1 MEEPPFSEAALE
13 QALAE
18 PCELDAALLTDI
30 EDMLQ
35 LINNQDS
42 DFPGLFDPPYAG
54 GGAGGTDSTSPD
66 ASSLGSLSPPPSTMN
81 SPLEGFLV
89 GAQATPPPLSPP
101 QPAPA
106 PLKMYPSGPAFSPG
120 PGVKEEPLPLSILQ
134 ASAPQPL
141 PAALLPQSLPA
152 PAPPQF
158 SSAPVLGY
166 PSPPGGFSTGT
177 PPGSTSQPLPGPPLA
192 PLPAVPP
199 VSLHTQVQSAA
210 PQQMLTAT
218 ATPMAAPGTTT
229 VTSQIQQVPVLLQ
242 PHFIKADSLL
252 LTTMKADVGASV
264 KAAGIGSLAPGTAMQ
279 AAPLQTLVSGGTI
292 LATVPLVVDTD
303 KLPINRLAAGGKAQG
318 LAQSRG
324 EKRTAHNAIE
334 KRYRSSINDKIA
346 ELKDLVVGTEAKLNK
361 SAILRKAIDYIRFLQ
376 QSNQKLKQENLSL
389 RTAAH
394 KSKSLK
400 DLVSACGSGGHADVP
415 MEGMKPE
422 VVDTL
427 SPPPS
432 DAGSPS
438 QSSPVSLGSRGSSS
452 GGSSSDSEPD
462 SPVIEDSQQVKPEQ
476 PPSPYSQGMLDR
488 SRLAL
493 CALVFLCLSCNPL
506 ASLLSSRGP
515 PGPSDATGISH
526 GPRRST
532 LGAEGRDGPGWA
544 LWLLPPLVWLV
555 NGLLVLLS
563 LALLFV
569 YGEPVTRPHS
579 GPSVR
584 FWRHRK
590 QADLDLARGDF
601 AQAAQQLWLALRALG
616 RPLPTSH
623 LDLACSLLW
632 SLVRH
637 LLQRLWVGR
646 WLASRAGGLRRDG
659 ALQADARAS
668 SRDAALVYHKLHQL
682 HAVGKYPG
690 GHLAA
695 THLALSALNL
705 AECAGDAV
713 SVATLAEIYVAA
725 ALRVKTSL
733 PRALHFLTRL
743 FLRSAR
749 QACLAQRGLVPLAM
763 QWLCHPVGHRF
774 FVDGDWAV
782 CSAPRDSLYSMAGNP
797 ADPLAQVT
805 QLFREHLLERAL
817 NCVAQPSPGPG
828 SADGDREFSDA
839 LGYLQ
844 LLNSCSDAAEAPSCS
859 FSVSSSMPATTT
871 GTDPVAKWWASLTAV
886 VTHWLRRDA
895 EAAERLYPLVEHLP
909 RALQESERPLPRAA
923 LHSFKAARALLGRGK
938 VESGPASL
946 AMCEKASGYLQDSLA
961 ATPAG
966 SSIDKA
972 MQLLLCDLLLVA
984 RTSLWQR
991 QKPPTPAQASQG
1003 PGGGAQASTLELH
1016 GFQRDLSGLRRLAQS
1031 FRPAM
1036 RRVFLHEATARLMAG
1051 ASPARTHQLLDRSLR
1066 RRTGPCGKGGAAAE
1080 LEPRPTRREH
1090 AEALLLASCY
1100 LPPGFLSAPGQ
1111 RVGMLA
1117 EAARTLEKL
1126 GDRRLLHDC
1135 QQMLMRLG
1143 GGTTVTSS

>member
-1 MEEPPFSEAALE
+1 MDEPPFNEAALE
-13 QALAE
+13 LALAE

-42 DFPGLFDPPYAG
+42 EFPGLFDPPYAG
-54 GGAGGTDSTSPD
+54 GGAGTTDPASPD
-66 ASSLGSLSPPPSTMN
+66 ASSPGSLSPPPSTM
-81 SPLEGFLV
+81 SSSLEGFLGV
-89 GAQATPPPLSPP
+89 TKVTPPPLSPP
-101 QPAPA
+101 QPAPT
-106 PLKMYPSGPAFSPG
+106 PLKIYPSVPAFSPV
-120 PGVKEEPLPLSILQ
+120 PGIKEEPAPLTVLQ
-134 ASAPQPL
+134 PTTPQPL
-141 PAALLPQSLPA
+141 PGALLPQSVA
-152 PAPPQF
+152 ATTPPQF
-158 SSAPVLGY
+158 SSAPIVGY
-166 PSPPGGFSTGT
+166 PSPPGGFTGT
-177 PPGSTSQPLPGPPLA
+177 PPGSSSQSLAGLPLASLPG
-192 PLPAVPP
+192 VPP
-199 VSLHTQVQSAA
+199 VSLHSQVQSAA
-210 PQQMLTAT
+210 PQQLLTAT
-218 ATPMAAPGTTT
+218 ATPTVAPGATA

-252 LTTMKADVGASV
+252 LTTVKTDVGAPL
-264 KAAGIGSLAPGTAMQ
+264 KAAGIRSLGPGTAVQ
-279 AAPLQTLVSGGTI
+279 AAPLQTLVSGGAI

-303 KLPINRLAAGGKAQG
+303 KLPINRLASGKAPG
-318 LAQSRG
+318 SAQSRG

-334 KRYRSSINDKIA
+334 KRYRSSINDKIV

-361 SAILRKAIDYIRFLQ
+361 SAVLRKAIDYIRFLQ
-376 QSNQKLKQENLSL
+376 HSNQKLKQENLSL
-389 RTAAH
+389 RTAVH

-400 DLVSACGSGGHADVP
+400 DLVSACGSGGSTDVP

-438 QSSPVSLGSRGSSS
+438 QSSPLSLGSRGSSS
-452 GGSSSDSEPD
+452 GGSGSDSEPD
-462 SPVIEDSQQVKPEQ
+462 SPVFEDGQVNPE
-476 PPSPYSQGMLDR
+476 PLPAPHSQGMLDR

-506 ASLLSSRGP
+506 ASLLGSRGP
-515 PGPSDATGISH
+515 AGPSDTTSINH
-526 GPRRST
+526 GPRRSM

-544 LWLLPPLVWLV
+544 PWLLPPLVWLM
-555 NGLLVLLS
+555 NGLLVLFS

-579 GPSVR
+579 CPAVH

-632 SLVRH
+632 SLIRH

-646 WLASRAGGLRRDG
+646 WLAGWAGGLRRDR
-659 ALQADARAS
+659 ALQADARTSA
-668 SRDAALVYHKLHQL
+668 RDAALVYHKLHQL
-682 HAVGKYPG
+682 HTMGKYSG

-695 THLALSALNL
+695 ANLALSALNL

-725 ALRVKTSL
+725 ALRVKASL
-733 PRALHFLTRL
+733 PRALHFLTRF
-743 FLRSAR
+743 FLSSAR
-749 QACLAQRGLVPLAM
+749 QACLAQSGSVPLAM

-774 FVDGDWAV
+774 FVDGNWAL
-782 CSAPRDSLYSMAGNP
+782 CSAPRDSLYSVAGNP
-797 ADPLAQVT
+797 VDPLAQVT

-817 NCVAQPSPGPG
+817 NCVAQPSPSPG
-828 SADGDREFSDA
+828 SAEGDKEFSDA

-844 LLNSCSDAAEAPSCS
+844 LLNSCSDVAGAPTCS
-859 FSVSSSMPATTT
+859 FSISSSMAATP

-886 VTHWLRRDA
+886 VTHWLRRDE

-909 RALQESERPLPRAA
+909 RALQESEKPLPRAA
-923 LHSFKAARALLGRGK
+923 LHSFKAARTILGRGK
-938 VESGPASL
+938 AESGPASL

-961 ATPAG
+961 TTPAD

-972 MQLLLCDLLLVA
+972 LQLLLCDLLLVA

-991 QKPPTPAQASQG
+991 QKLPAPTQASQG
-1003 PGGGAQASTLELH
+1003 PGGGAQASALELR
-1016 GFQRDLSGLRRLAQS
+1016 GFQRDLSGLRRLAQNV
-1031 FRPAM
+1031 RPAM

-1066 RRTGPCGKGGAAAE
+1066 RRVGPCKGGVAAAE
-1080 LEPRPTRREH
+1080 LESRPTRREQ

>member
-1 MEEPPFSEAALE
+1 MDELPFSEAVLE
-13 QALAE
+13 QALSE
-18 PCELDAALLTDI
+18 PCDLDAALLTDI

-54 GGAGGTDSTSPD
+54 GEAGSTDPASPD
-66 ASSLGSLSPPPSTMN
+66 PSSPASLSPPPATLS
-81 SPLEGFLV
+81 SSLEGFLS
-89 GAQATPPPLSPP
+89 GPEAAPSPLSPP

-106 PLKMYPSGPAFSPG
+106 PLKMSPPVPTFSPG
-120 PGVKEEPLPLSILQ
+120 PGIKEESVPLSILQ
-134 ASAPQPL
+134 PPTPQPL
-141 PAALLPQSLPA
+141 PGALLPQSFPA

-158 SSAPVLGY
+158 SSTPVLGY
-166 PSPPGGFSTGT
+166 PSPAGSFSKGS
-177 PPGSTSQPLPGPPLA
+177 PPGSTQQPLPGLPLA
-192 PLPAVPP
+192 SPPGVPP

-210 PQQMLTAT
+210 PQQLLTVT
-218 ATPMAAPGTTT
+218 AAPTAAPATTT

-252 LTTMKADVGASV
+252 LTTMKTDGATV
-264 KAAGIGSLAPGTAMQ
+264 KAAGLG
-279 AAPLQTLVSGGTI
+279 PLVSGATVQTGPLPTLVSGGTI
-292 LATVPLVVDTD
+292 LATVPLVVDAD
-303 KLPINRLAAGGKAQG
+303 KLPINRLAAGSKAPG
-318 LAQSRG
+318 SAQSRG

-334 KRYRSSINDKIA
+334 KRYRSSINDKII

-361 SAILRKAIDYIRFLQ
+361 SAVLRKAIDYIRFLQ
-376 QSNQKLKQENLSL
+376 HSNQKLKQENLSL
-389 RTAAH
+389 RTAVH

-400 DLVSACGSGGHADVP
+400 DLVLACGGGGSTDVL
-415 MEGMKPE
+415 MEGVKTE
-422 VVDTL
+422 VEDTL
-427 SPPPS
+427 TPPPS
-432 DAGSPS
+432 DAGSPF
-438 QSSPVSLGSRGSSS
+438 QSSPLSLGSRGSGS
-452 GGSSSDSEPD
+452 GGSGSDSEPD
-462 SPVIEDSQQVKPEQ
+462 SPVFDDSQQAKPEQ
-476 PPSPYSQGMLDR
+476 RPTAHSGGMLDR

-493 CALVFLCLSCNPL
+493 CTLVFLCLSCNPL
-506 ASLLSSRGP
+506 ASLLGARGLP
-515 PGPSDATGISH
+515 SPSETTSIYHIPG
-526 GPRRST
+526 RNV
-532 LGAEGRDGPGWA
+532 LGTESRDGPGWA
-544 LWLLPPLVWLV
+544 QWLLPPVVWLL
-555 NGLLVLLS
+555 NGLLVLVS
-563 LALLFV
+563 LVLLFV

-579 GPSVR
+579 DPAVH

-632 SLVRH
+632 NLIRH

-646 WLASRAGGLRRDG
+646 WLAGRAGGLQRDCS
-659 ALQADARAS
+659 LRVDARAS
-668 SRDAALVYHKLHQL
+668 ARDAALVYHKLHQL
-682 HAVGKYPG
+682 HTMGKYTG
-690 GHLAA
+690 GHLTA
-695 THLALSALNL
+695 TNLALSALNL

-713 SVATLAEIYVAA
+713 SVVTLAEIYVVA

-733 PRALHFLTRL
+733 PRALHFLTRF
-743 FLRSAR
+743 FLSSAR
-749 QACLAQRGLVPLAM
+749 QVCLAQSGSVPLAM

-782 CSAPRDSLYSMAGNP
+782 LSTPRESLYSLAGNP
-797 ADPLAQVT
+797 VDPLAQVT

-817 NCVAQPSPGPG
+817 NCVAQPNPSPG
-828 SADGDREFSDA
+828 SADGDKEFSDA

-844 LLNSCSDAAEAPSCS
+844 LLNSCSDAAGAPTCS
-859 FSVSSSMPATTT
+859 FSISSSMATTT
-871 GTDPVAKWWASLTAV
+871 GVDPVAKWWASLTAV
-886 VTHWLRRDA
+886 VIHWLRRDE
-895 EAAERLYPLVEHLP
+895 EAAEQLCPLVEHLP
-909 RALQESERPLPRAA
+909 RVLQESERPLPRAA
-923 LHSFKAARALLGRGK
+923 LHSFKAARALLGCAK
-938 VESGPASL
+938 AESGPASL
-946 AMCEKASGYLQDSLA
+946 TICEKASGYLQDSLA
-961 ATPAG
+961 TTPAG
-966 SSIDKA
+966 SSLDKA
-972 MQLLLCDLLLVA
+972 VQLFLCDLLLVV
-984 RTSLWQR
+984 RTSLWHQ
-991 QKPPTPAQASQG
+991 QQPPAPAPAGQGASSGPQAS
-1003 PGGGAQASTLELH
+1003 ALELR
-1016 GFQRDLSGLRRLAQS
+1016 GFQRDLSSLRRLAQS

-1066 RRTGPCGKGGAAAE
+1066 RRAGPGGKGGVATE

-1111 RVGMLA
+1111 RIGMLA

-1143 GGTTVTSS
+1143 GGTTVTYS

>member
-1 MEEPPFSEAALE
+1 MDEPPFSEVALE

-54 GGAGGTDSTSPD
+54 GRAGGTDPASPD
-66 ASSLGSLSPPPSTMN
+66 VSSPGSLSPSPAMMS
-81 SPLEGFLV
+81 SPLEGFL
-89 GAQATPPPLSPP
+89 GGPKATPPPLSPP
-101 QPAPA
+101 PPAPT
-106 PLKMYPSGPAFSPG
+106 PLKMYPSVPAFSPG
-120 PGVKEEPLPLSILQ
+120 PGIKEEPVPLTVLQ
-134 ASAPQPL
+134 PATPQPL
-141 PAALLPQSLPA
+141 PGGLLPQSFSA

-166 PSPPGGFSTGT
+166 PSPSGGFSTGS
-177 PPGSTSQPLPGPPLA
+177 PPGSTLQPLPGLPLA
-192 PLPAVPP
+192 SLPAVPP
-199 VSLHTQVQSAA
+199 GSLQTQVQNMA
-210 PQQMLTAT
+210 PQQLLTAT
-218 ATPMAAPGTTT
+218 ATPTVAPGTTT
-229 VTSQIQQVPVLLQ
+229 VPSQIQQVPVLLQ
-242 PHFIKADSLL
+242 PHFIKAESLL
-252 LTTMKADVGASV
+252 LTTVKTDVGATV
-264 KAAGIGSLAPGTAMQ
+264 KAASISSLAPGTAVQ
-279 AAPLQTLVSGGTI
+279 TGPLQTLVSGGTI
-292 LATVPLVVDTD
+292 LATVPLVVDPD
-303 KLPINRLAAGGKAQG
+303 KLPINRLAAGGKAPG
-318 LAQSRG
+318 SAQSRG

-334 KRYRSSINDKIA
+334 KRYRSSINDKIV

-361 SAILRKAIDYIRFLQ
+361 SAVLRKAIDYIRFLQ

-400 DLVSACGSGGHADVP
+400 NLASACSRGGNTDTP

-432 DAGSPS
+432 DDGSPS
-438 QSSPVSLGSRGSSS
+438 RSSPLSLGSRSS
-452 GGSSSDSEPD
+452 GSRSSGSDSEPD
-462 SPVIEDSQQVKPEQ
+462 SPVFEDSQVKPEQ
-476 PPSPYSQGMLDR
+476 LPSPHSRGMLDR

-493 CALVFLCLSCNPL
+493 CTLVFLCLSCNPL
-506 ASLLSSRGP
+506 ASLLGSWGL
-515 PGPSDATGISH
+515 PGTSDATSMNHRPG
-526 GPRRST
+526 RNM
-532 LGAEGRDGPGWA
+532 LGTEGRDGPGWSP
-544 LWLLPPLVWLV
+544 WLLPPLIWLT
-555 NGLLVLLS
+555 NGLLVLVS
-563 LALLFV
+563 LTLLFV

-579 GPSVR
+579 GPAVR

-601 AQAAQQLWLALRALG
+601 AQATQQLWLALRALG

-632 SLVRH
+632 NLIRH

-646 WLASRAGGLRRDG
+646 WLAGRAGGLQRDC

-668 SRDAALVYHKLHQL
+668 AREAALVYHQLHQL
-682 HAVGKYPG
+682 HTMGKYSG
-690 GHLAA
+690 GPLAA
-695 THLALSALNL
+695 ASLALSAVNL
-705 AECAGDAV
+705 GECAGDAV
-713 SVATLAEIYVAA
+713 STATLAEIYVAA

-733 PRALHFLTRL
+733 PRALHFLTGI
-743 FLRSAR
+743 FLSGAR
-749 QACLAQRGLVPLAM
+749 QACLAQSGSVPLAM

-782 CSAPRDSLYSMAGNP
+782 CSAPRESLYSVAGNP
-797 ADPLAQVT
+797 VDPLAQVT

-817 NCVAQPSPGPG
+817 NCVAQPNPSPG
-828 SADGDREFSDA
+828 SADGDR
-839 LGYLQ
+839 
-844 LLNSCSDAAEAPSCS
+844 
-859 FSVSSSMPATTT
+859 
-871 GTDPVAKWWASLTAV
+871 
-886 VTHWLRRDA
+886 
-895 EAAERLYPLVEHLP
+895 
-909 RALQESERPLPRAA
+909 RPLPRAA
-923 LHSFKAARALLGRGK
+923 LHSVKAARALLGRGK
-938 VESGPASL
+938 ADSGPASL
-946 AMCEKASGYLQDSLA
+946 ALCEKASGYLQDSLA
-961 ATPAG
+961 TTPAG
-966 SSIDKA
+966 NSIDKA

-984 RTSLWQR
+984 RTSLWRR
-991 QKPPTPAQASQG
+991 QQLPAPAQASQG
-1003 PGGGAQASTLELH
+1003 PGSGAQASALELH

-1051 ASPARTHQLLDRSLR
+1051 ASPTRTHQLLDRSLR
-1066 RRTGPCGKGGAAAE
+1066 RRAGPCGKGGAAAE
-1080 LEPRPTRREH
+1080 LEPRPTRRER

-1135 QQMLMRLG
+1135 QQMLLRLG
-1143 GGTTVTSS
+1143 GGTTVTTG

>member
-1 MEEPPFSEAALE
+1 MDGPSFGETALE
-13 QALAE
+13 QTLAE
-18 PCELDAALLTDI
+18 LCELDTTLLTDM

-54 GGAGGTDSTSPD
+54 GGAGDTEPASPS
-66 ASSLGSLSPPPSTMN
+66 ASSPGNLSPSPASLS
-81 SPLEGFLV
+81 SPLEAFL
-89 GAQATPPPLSPP
+89 GDPKAAPSPLSPP
-101 QPAPA
+101 QSAPT
-106 PLKMYPSGPAFSPG
+106 PLKLYPSVSPFSPG
-120 PGVKEEPLPLSILQ
+120 PGIKEEPVPLTILQ
-134 ASAPQPL
+134 PPTPQPL
-141 PAALLPQSLPA
+141 SGTLLPQSFA
-152 PAPPQF
+152 SPAPPQF
-158 SSAPVLGY
+158 NSAPVLGY
-166 PSPPGGFSTGT
+166 SNPPGSFSAGT
-177 PPGSTSQPLPGPPLA
+177 PPGSTQQPLPGLPLA
-192 PLPAVPP
+192 SPPGVPP
-199 VSLHTQVQSAA
+199 VSLHSQVQSAA
-210 PQQMLTAT
+210 PQQLLTAT
-218 ATPMAAPGTTT
+218 AAPGTTT

-252 LTTMKADVGASV
+252 LTTMKTDVGATV
-264 KAAGIGSLAPGTAMQ
+264 KAAGISSLAPGTAVQ
-279 AAPLQTLVSGGTI
+279 TGPLQTLMSGGTI

-303 KLPINRLAAGGKAQG
+303 KLPINRLAGGSKAGGS
-318 LAQSRG
+318 AQSRG

-334 KRYRSSINDKIA
+334 KRYRSSINDKIV

-361 SAILRKAIDYIRFLQ
+361 SAVLRKAIDYIRFLQ
-376 QSNQKLKQENLSL
+376 HSNQKLKQENLSL

-400 DLVSACGSGGHADVP
+400 DLVSTCGSKGNTDVP
-415 MEGMKPE
+415 MEGVKPE
-422 VVDTL
+422 LDTL
-427 SPPPS
+427 TPPPS

-438 QSSPVSLGSRGSSS
+438 QSSPLSLGSRGSGS

-462 SPVIEDSQQVKPEQ
+462 SPVFEDSQVKPEQ
-476 PPSPYSQGMLDR
+476 LPSPHSQGMLDR

-493 CALVFLCLSCNPL
+493 CTFVFLCLSCNPL
-506 ASLLSSRGP
+506 ASLLGGWKL
-515 PGPSDATGISH
+515 PGPSDATGIHHSS
-526 GPRRST
+526 GRNM
-532 LGAEGRDGPGWA
+532 LGTEGRDGSDWA
-544 LWLLPPLVWLV
+544 QWLLPPLVWLV
-555 NGLLVLLS
+555 NGLLVLAS
-563 LALLFV
+563 LAFVFV

-579 GPSVR
+579 GPAVH

-601 AQAAQQLWLALRALG
+601 AQAAQQLWLALQALG

-632 SLVRH
+632 NLIRH

-646 WLASRAGGLRRDG
+646 WLAGQAGGLRRDCT
-659 ALQADARAS
+659 LRVDACAS
-668 SRDAALVYHKLHQL
+668 ARDASLVYHKLHQL
-682 HAVGKYPG
+682 HTMGKYTG
-690 GHLAA
+690 GHLVA
-695 THLALSALNL
+695 TNLALSALNL

-713 SVATLAEIYVAA
+713 SMATLAEIYVAA

-733 PRALHFLTRL
+733 PRALHFLTRF
-743 FLRSAR
+743 FLSSAR
-749 QACLAQRGLVPLAM
+749 QACLAQSGSVPFAM

-782 CSAPRDSLYSMAGNP
+782 RSAPWESLYSLAGNP
-797 ADPLAQVT
+797 VDPLAQVT

-817 NCVAQPSPGPG
+817 NCVAQPSPSPSSG

-844 LLNSCSDAAEAPSCS
+844 LLTSCSDVAGAPACS
-859 FSVSSSMPATTT
+859 FSISSSVAATT
-871 GTDPVAKWWASLTAV
+871 GTDPVAKWWGSLTAV
-886 VTHWLRRDA
+886 VIHWLRRDE

-909 RALQESERPLPRAA
+909 RALQESEKPLPKAA
-923 LHSFKAARALLGRGK
+923 LHSFKAARALLGRRK
-938 VESGPASL
+938 AESGPASL
-946 AMCEKASGYLQDSLA
+946 AICEKASGYLRDSLA
-961 ATPAG
+961 TTPTG

-984 RTSLWQR
+984 RTSLWR
-991 QKPPTPAQASQG
+991 QQQPPASAQVAQGASGGPQAS
-1003 PGGGAQASTLELH
+1003 ALELR
-1016 GFQRDLSGLRRLAQS
+1016 GFQRDLSGLRRMAQS

-1051 ASPARTHQLLDRSLR
+1051 ASPTRTHQLLDRSLR
-1066 RRTGPCGKGGAAAE
+1066 RRAGPGGKGAAAD

-1111 RVGMLA
+1111 RVGMLT